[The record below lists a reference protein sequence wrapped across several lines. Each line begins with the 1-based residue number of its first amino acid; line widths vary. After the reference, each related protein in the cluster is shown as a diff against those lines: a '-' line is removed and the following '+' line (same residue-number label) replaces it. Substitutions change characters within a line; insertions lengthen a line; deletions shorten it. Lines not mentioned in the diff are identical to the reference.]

1 MRKRNIR
8 GKKALTGQGR
18 ISILK
23 NNTLSPRLLRRK
35 AERAAKKKK

>member
-1 MRKRNIR
+1 MRRKNVR

-18 ISILK
+18 ISIIK
-23 NNTLSPRLLRRK
+23 DGTLSTRLMRRK

>member
-1 MRKRNIR
+1 MIRRNVR

-18 ISILK
+18 ISIIK
-23 NNTLSPRLLRRK
+23 DEYISTRIMRRK